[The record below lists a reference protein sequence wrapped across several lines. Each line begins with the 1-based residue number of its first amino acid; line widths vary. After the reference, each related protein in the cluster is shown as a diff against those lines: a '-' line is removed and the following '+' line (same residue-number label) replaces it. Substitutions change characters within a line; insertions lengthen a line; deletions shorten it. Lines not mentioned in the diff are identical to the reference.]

1 MGGREGGREGEEDRG
16 KREYVSI
23 GDEQNFRCIFDIDIN
38 NNILQPTTQEAQ
50 PFTIHAYTIMICT

>member
-1 MGGREGGREGEEDRG
+1 MGGREGGEEDRG

-38 NNILQPTTQEAQ
+38 NNMLQPTTLDKHNHLPYMHTQ
-50 PFTIHAYTIMICT
+50 